1 MNMIRQLAVL
11 EAKRLGVYTCQEREP
26 LENAAAQMVDRDVS
40 SLVVVDEE
48 GALQG
53 IITRTDL
60 MRACYEHGEQWRGR
74 SVAQHMN
81 RQVVTVQMHDTL
93 ERVIELL
100 LTQHIHRVV
109 AVERQEG
116 KAIPLAV
123 LSAADVVYHMVR
135 RG

>member
-1 MNMIRQLAVL
+1 VNMIRQLTVL
-11 EAKRLGVYTCQEREP
+11 EAKRLGVYTCRGQEP
-26 LENAAAQMVDRDVS
+26 LRQVAAQMVDRDVS
-40 SLVVVDEE
+40 SLVVVDED

-60 MRACYEHGEQWRGR
+60 MRACYEHAEAWRDR

-100 LTQHIHRVV
+100 LTRQIHRVV

-123 LSAADVVYHMVR
+123 LSAADVVYHMAR

>member
-1 MNMIRQLAVL
+1 MNMIRQLTVL
-11 EAKRLGVYTCQEREP
+11 EAKRLGVYTCRGQEP
-26 LENAAAQMVDRDVS
+26 LRQVAAQMVDRDVS
-40 SLVVVDEE
+40 SLVVVDED

-60 MRACYEHGEQWRGR
+60 MRACYEHAEAWRDR

-93 ERVIELL
+93 EQVIELL
-100 LTQHIHRVV
+100 LTKQIHRVV

-123 LSAADVVYHMVR
+123 LSAADVVYHMAR